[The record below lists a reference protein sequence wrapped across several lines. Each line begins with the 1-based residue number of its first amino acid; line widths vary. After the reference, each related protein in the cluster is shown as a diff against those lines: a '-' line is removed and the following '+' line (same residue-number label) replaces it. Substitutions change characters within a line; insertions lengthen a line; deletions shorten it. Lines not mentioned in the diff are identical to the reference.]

1 MRILLI
7 IATVFLIGC
16 QPPAVVQAAAAAGGE
31 PIQPPCFEPAD
42 DCGQLLVDQIDA
54 AEREILIM
62 AYAFSERRIA
72 NALAAAVERGVR
84 VRMIVDR
91 RRDRTGLMTTLPGR
105 GVELLTDPVDV
116 QHNKVMIFDRR
127 RLATGSQNFTRG
139 SRNNAENLLL
149 IDHEATVAAYVR
161 NWLHRAEQSSPFVA
175 PAAD

>member
-1 MRILLI
+1 MRIFLI
-7 IATVFLIGC
+7 ITAGLLIGC
-16 QPPAVVQAAAAAGGE
+16 QPPAAVQAAVADGE

-42 DCGQLLVDQIDA
+42 DCGQLLVDQIAA
-54 AEREILIM
+54 AEDEILIM
-62 AYAFSERRIA
+62 TYAFSERRIA